1 VVTVASKSQRTHEFR
16 NIGLQTRPYLVSL
29 QDQDHFS
36 REWVL
41 NKDEKELS
49 HRLEFARV
57 K

>member
-1 VVTVASKSQRTHEFR
+1 VASKSQRTHEFR
-16 NIGLQTRPYLVSL
+16 NIGLQDPTPYLVSL

-41 NKDEKELS
+41 NKDGKELP
-49 HRLEFARV
+49 HRFEFTRA